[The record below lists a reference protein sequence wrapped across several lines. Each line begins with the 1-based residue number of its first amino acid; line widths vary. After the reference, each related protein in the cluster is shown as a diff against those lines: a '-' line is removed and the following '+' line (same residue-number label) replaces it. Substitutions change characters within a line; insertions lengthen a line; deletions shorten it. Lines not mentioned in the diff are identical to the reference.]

1 MLASGMGRPTSEA
14 PPKTSRLRRVLVVLL
29 VVANVVVFGAY
40 FYLKN
45 IESTFEEV
53 VEVNEDVVAELSPPP
68 SESSD
73 PSTFLL
79 IGSDSRENIPDDFA
93 DVFGSAGGQRA
104 DVIML
109 VQVMPD
115 DSVARLLS
123 IPRDLKVD
131 LDGRGTQKIN
141 AAYAYG
147 GGSLLVSTVR
157 RVTGL
162 PIHHYVEVDF
172 AGFAAIV
179 DEVGGVT
186 INFPY
191 PARDRKSGLNVAA
204 GSQTLDGEEA
214 LAFARSRSYE
224 ELRGDTWVST
234 NANDIGRMGRQQDL
248 IFAILSQMKRPSTIT
263 QAEEIVSAIGSNLE
277 VDASLIDRGIL
288 ELAWAMRDIRSGG
301 IETYTYPTTT
311 SIIGGI
317 YYEIPDEPAATET
330 LQLFAALGASAG
342 APVPETVR
350 LEIRNGNGE
359 PGIAGRWAE
368 RMGAEGYVVET
379 IGDAVTFDYA
389 TTQVVVPPGRG
400 SIADLIID
408 SLGFG
413 VAVPGPVS
421 GGVDALVILGS
432 DAS

>member
-1 MLASGMGRPTSEA
+1 
-14 PPKTSRLRRVLVVLL
+14 
-29 VVANVVVFGAY
+29 
-40 FYLKN
+40 
-45 IESTFEEV
+45 
-53 VEVNEDVVAELSPPP
+53 
-68 SESSD
+68 
-73 PSTFLL
+73 
-79 IGSDSRENIPDDFA
+79 
-93 DVFGSAGGQRA
+93 
-104 DVIML
+104 
-109 VQVMPD
+109 
-115 DSVARLLS
+115 
-123 IPRDLKVD
+123 
-131 LDGRGTQKIN
+131 
-141 AAYAYG
+141 
-147 GGSLLVSTVR
+147 
-157 RVTGL
+157 
-162 PIHHYVEVDF
+162 
-172 AGFAAIV
+172 
-179 DEVGGVT
+179 
-186 INFPY
+186 
-191 PARDRKSGLNVAA
+191 
-204 GSQTLDGEEA
+204 
-214 LAFARSRSYE
+214 
-224 ELRGDTWVST
+224 
-234 NANDIGRMGRQQDL
+234 
-248 IFAILSQMKRPSTIT
+248 MKRPSTIT
-263 QAEEIVSAIGSNLE
+263 QAEEIISAIGSNLE
-277 VDASLIDRGIL
+277 VDAALIDRGIL
-288 ELAWAMRDIRSGG
+288 ELAWAMRDIRPGG